1 MCFSSNASIISFLF
15 GIIGS
20 ILVFTLGSV
29 SNKIIGG
36 FIGFVSL
43 MQFIEYLLWNHQ
55 ICDNYNKFLS
65 ITGMLLNHLQPI
77 VLGLLVLY
85 FNKNNKNK
93 WIIYLILSI
102 YTIIIVPY
110 SLQFIQSGDF
120 NCTLK
125 DDKQNSHL
133 IWNWNGMNMS
143 DFVYIIFTLSLALI
157 SIFGFPNLKYGI
169 LMAIITVVTF
179 TSSIVLYPAKAIGA
193 LWCFY
198 TIFIIFIYYL
208 LRVTNILTIK

>member
-1 MCFSSNASIISFLF
+1 
-15 GIIGS
+15 
-20 ILVFTLGSV
+20 
-29 SNKIIGG
+29 
-36 FIGFVSL
+36 
-43 MQFIEYLLWNHQ
+43 
-55 ICDNYNKFLS
+55 
-65 ITGMLLNHLQPI
+65 
-77 VLGLLVLY
+77 
-85 FNKNNKNK
+85 
-93 WIIYLILSI
+93 
-102 YTIIIVPY
+102 
-110 SLQFIQSGDF
+110 
-120 NCTLK
+120 
-125 DDKQNSHL
+125 
-133 IWNWNGMNMS
+133 MNMS